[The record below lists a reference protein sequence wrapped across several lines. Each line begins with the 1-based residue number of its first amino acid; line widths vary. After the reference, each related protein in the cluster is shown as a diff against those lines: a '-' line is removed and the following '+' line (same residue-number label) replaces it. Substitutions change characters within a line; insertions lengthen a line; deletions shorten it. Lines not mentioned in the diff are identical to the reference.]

1 MEIKSEFLKIGLL
14 DKRIPL
20 NQTLSVS
27 CHITQ
32 SEKRNISD
40 NLDINIENKMN
51 QALVSEITKEFHSK
65 ILKEISLTN
74 EEFLNVMNLSESDSI
89 NILHNYLHENGFDFI
104 IVGSEIAMF
113 AQDSVIFNFDPI
125 SNKVSNGM
133 NNIIYK
139 IGKLGNIDCYIDA
152 YKKYNDK
159 EITCGKKESFIYNY
173 KIDTMSKVTDVTF
186 DPRMLVDL
194 RYNFILKEESFL
206 NLHFVNEYN
215 PRYIQVLRDKKIDEI
230 L

>member
-14 DKRIPL
+14 DKRIKL
-20 NQTLSVS
+20 DQTLSAS
-27 CHITQ
+27 CAITQ
-32 SEKRNISD
+32 SEKKDIS
-40 NLDINIENKMN
+40 NGLDINKLYND
-51 QALVSEITKEFHSK
+51 ALVSEITKEFHNR
-65 ILKEISLTN
+65 ILKEISSTN
-74 EEFLNVMNLSESDSI
+74 EEFLNVMNISESESI

-125 SNKVSNGM
+125 SNRNV
-133 NNIIYK
+133 NNTIYK